1 MKVLILL
8 VTGPFMAIFLLAG
21 IQTIEWNLDNGT
33 PVPFLAYALLIV
45 VMVWGVFAA
54 TAKKSELEK
63 FDKITKRENDEK
75 E

>member
-8 VTGPFMAIFLLAG
+8 ITGPFMAIFLLGA

-45 VMVWGVFAA
+45 VVVWGVLAA
-54 TAKKSELEK
+54 TVKKSELEK
-63 FDKITKRENDEK
+63 FDKHTKKNS
-75 E
+75 